1 MEYHKIKFL
10 DNASNQPNKFRAE
23 NWVEINDGSH
33 RVYNIGNQVKLKILM
48 IRSSLCDYS
57 DSYIVIKGTT
67 AVPNTGTAEAPNKR
81 TKKWCLKIFL
91 DLLIT

>member
-1 MEYHKIKFL
+1 
-10 DNASNQPNKFRAE
+10 
-23 NWVEINDGSH
+23 
-33 RVYNIGNQVKLKILM
+33 M

-91 DLLIT
+91 DLLIA